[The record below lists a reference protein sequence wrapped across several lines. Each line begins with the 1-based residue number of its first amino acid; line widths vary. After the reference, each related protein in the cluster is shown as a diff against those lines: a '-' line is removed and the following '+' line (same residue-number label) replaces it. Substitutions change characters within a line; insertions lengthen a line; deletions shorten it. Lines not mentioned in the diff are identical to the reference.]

1 MSLAFRELIRLWWIQ
16 KRRTFH
22 WKDLF
27 LGAYFA
33 ALFIFMVCSAYFAL
47 HEELASK
54 KLPFALAALVPLLS
68 VSIIPGDMLLKLFWR
83 RSPVEMD
90 DYLRSRP
97 VSASDWALLVLLD
110 TSVGFMQWML
120 PFCISFVVA
129 LFVGIGWG
137 VLSFAVAFSCTL
149 VNALLQNCWRRA
161 PGNEYTL
168 PLAFGY
174 LVWGAVLYILPI
186 FFFFAI
192 GLAEDDPSQPL
203 LPGVLEWGTLITSAL
218 MALVNGCVCL
228 VLHRY
233 FARMKNHNEEQH
245 APVAATARSL
255 GNVSLWS
262 IEWVQLLRS
271 KRLRVSFLAM
281 AILFLLNTYMQQM
294 TTDTMQQDLGLSVN
308 PMLLFGVGF
317 PSMIL
322 AQWVLGIE
330 ANFFSGIWTKPWP
343 VEGILRRKYLFF
355 CALCVLMA
363 LLLIP
368 AVLWMNLSPLA
379 LIATLFFSCGVF
391 VLPFMATCL
400 FSSRMDL
407 FASAFFNYQGGNK
420 QLNVFSFIMFI
431 PLIIYYAAYFLLPPL
446 WAHALIAV
454 LGLLGFALH
463 GVYIRWISSLWHK
476 RRYKI
481 MERWQGE

>member
-1 MSLAFRELIRLWWIQ
+1 ML
-16 KRRTFH
+16 
-22 WKDLF
+22 
-27 LGAYFA
+27 
-33 ALFIFMVCSAYFAL
+33 M
-47 HEELASK
+47 
-54 KLPFALAALVPLLS
+54 KLL
-68 VSIIPGDMLLKLFWR
+68 WR

-110 TSVGFMQWML
+110 TSASFMQWML

-137 VLSFAVAFSCTL
+137 VLSLLLAFTCTL

-218 MALVNGCVCL
+218 MALVNGCVCV

-245 APVAATARSL
+245 SPVTTTARSL
-255 GNVSLWS
+255 GDVSLWS

-271 KRLRVSFLAM
+271 KRLRVSFIAM

-294 TTDTMQQDLGLSVN
+294 TSDTMQQDLGLSVN

-317 PSMIL
+317 PSMML
-322 AQWVLGIE
+322 AQWVLGVE
-330 ANFFSGIWTKPWP
+330 ANFFSGIWTKPWA

-355 CALCVLMA
+355 CALCLLMA
-363 LLLIP
+363 LLIIP
-368 AVLWMNLSPLA
+368 AVLWMDLSPLA
-379 LIATLFFSCGVF
+379 LIAALSFSCGVF

-400 FSSRMDL
+400 FCSRMDL

-420 QLNVFSFIMFI
+420 QLNIFSFIMFV
-431 PLIIYYAAYFLLPPL
+431 PLIIYYTAYFFLPPL
-446 WAHALIAV
+446 WAHMLITV

-463 GVYIRWISSLWHK
+463 GVYIRWISKLWYK

-481 MERWQGE
+481 MERWQSE